1 MGKHKKKHG
10 HRGATVGETIE
21 DSGAAPQG
29 HHAYAAELV
38 RLQIGL
44 TRMQRALIASNR
56 RILVI
61 IEGRDGAGK
70 DGTIKRMVEHM
81 SPRDTRVVAL
91 GVPSEHDRR
100 AWYFQRWC
108 AHLPVAGEFVA
119 FNRSWYNR
127 AGVERV
133 MGFCTQDEL
142 DEFFTTVPI
151 FEQLL
156 THSGTSVIK
165 YYLDIDKDEQKRRL
179 KDRERDPLKQ
189 WKSSPIDKVAVK
201 KWADYTAARD
211 EMLARTH
218 SVFAPWTVV
227 RANSKPAARLA
238 LIRDVLARC
247 GAILPG
253 GDDWLDDGGPAL
265 WPDPTR
271 AFLYDPI
278 AHEKGWLAD

>member
-1 MGKHKKKHG
+1 MDQLSAKYP
-10 HRGATVGETIE
+10 AV
-21 DSGAAPQG
+21 
-29 HHAYAAELV
+29 V
-38 RLQIGL
+38 F
-44 TRMQRALIASNR
+44 
-56 RILVI
+56 
-61 IEGRDGAGK
+61 
-70 DGTIKRMVEHM
+70 IKV
-81 SPRDTRVVAL
+81 
-91 GVPSEHDRR
+91 
-100 AWYFQRWC
+100 
-108 AHLPVAGEFVA
+108 
-119 FNRSWYNR
+119 
-127 AGVERV
+127 
-133 MGFCTQDEL
+133 
-142 DEFFTTVPI
+142 
-151 FEQLL
+151 
-156 THSGTSVIK
+156 
-165 YYLDIDKDEQKRRL
+165 DIDKDEQKRRL